1 MRLTILV
8 TAAAIAMPAALTA
21 ASAPGMTTQA
31 VTDVSAAKAKKKPA
45 KKKEENL
52 KAAPGTG
59 PSGPAT
65 KY

>member
-1 MRLTILV
+1 MRLTILL
-8 TAAAIAMPAALTA
+8 AAAVIAMPAALA
-21 ASAPGMTTQA
+21 AAAPSHG
-31 VTDVSAAKAKKKPA
+31 VTELSAAKAKKKPM
-45 KKKEENL
+45 KKKAKDEYL